1 MLKHLSNPTPYM
13 ILIAGLLLL
22 DYVQNNAKREACPP
36 TRSSQEI
43 HSPRFEPAARSD
55 DDFCHNN
62 NNKQPCI
69 GPRP

>member
-36 TRSSQEI
+36 TRSSQETVE
-43 HSPRFEPAARSD
+43 RRSALVY
-55 DDFCHNN
+55 
-62 NNKQPCI
+62 P
-69 GPRP
+69 GP